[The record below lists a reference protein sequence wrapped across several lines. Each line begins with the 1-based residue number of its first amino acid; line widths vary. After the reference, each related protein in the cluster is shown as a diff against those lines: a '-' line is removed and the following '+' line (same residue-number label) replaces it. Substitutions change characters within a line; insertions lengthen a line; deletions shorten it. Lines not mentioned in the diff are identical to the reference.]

1 MSPAAAGSYQKTN
14 EISINIPPQWDLFY
28 DDLKRIRERI
38 KKKKIAPDSYRDC
51 VKKYLTHRN
60 YVLK

>member
-1 MSPAAAGSYQKTN
+1 MGLYQKTN
-14 EISINIPPQWDLFY
+14 EISINIPSQWDLFY

-38 KKKKIAPDSYRDC
+38 KKIKKSAPDSYRDD

-60 YVLK
+60 YVLKKP